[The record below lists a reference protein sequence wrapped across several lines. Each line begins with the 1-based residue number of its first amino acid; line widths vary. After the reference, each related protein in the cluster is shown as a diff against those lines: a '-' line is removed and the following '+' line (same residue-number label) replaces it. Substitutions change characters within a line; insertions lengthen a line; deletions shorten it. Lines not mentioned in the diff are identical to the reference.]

1 MTAAVDT
8 TKGKILLVEDH
19 EDILEAM
26 SLLLMESGFEVIAAR
41 HGGEALSTLLA
52 EDRVD
57 LIVLDLRMPT
67 MDGWEFL
74 QHKKRQGSEIAQ
86 IPVLVVSS
94 MPAAEVKGAVGVL
107 RKPVDP
113 QRLIDTVS
121 RHARPP
127 RDYHSRN

>member
-86 IPVLVVSS
+86 IPVLVRFEHAGCRSQGRGRS
-94 MPAAEVKGAVGVL
+94 
-107 RKPVDP
+107 P
-113 QRLIDTVS
+113 QK
-121 RHARPP
+121 AG
-127 RDYHSRN
+127 